1 MNKQPDLGLVER
13 ARALQPLIA
22 QEADEAEQTRRLTQ
36 PVVSALI
43 ENGLYR
49 ALLPR
54 SIGGHE
60 APLEVFMRMQEEVAK
75 ADASTA
81 WCLGQ
86 CSVCGM
92 IAAYLDPETA
102 REIFDTPPGI
112 LAWGA
117 IAHEVRAEPGGY
129 RANARWD
136 FASGLRQAGWLG
148 AHVRIVEADGTPRKK
163 PDGSPEIRTILFPV
177 TSATLYDVWDV
188 IGLKGT
194 GTDSYSVDNL
204 FIPERFAA
212 LRDDLS
218 AVREAG
224 PLYRI
229 TTHMVFAMGFG
240 AVSLGVARAMLDAT
254 TELAR
259 GKTAAGLS
267 AMRENHAIQGSIGRL
282 EATLRAARAYLFGT
296 AREVWEHLA
305 AGGILTEDHRV
316 AMRLASTWT
325 IQQAASVVDTAYHMA
340 GATAVFRANGFERR
354 FRDIHAIAQQV
365 QARNAHFEDAG
376 KSILNNDL
384 GTPAKTR

>member
-1 MNKQPDLGLVER
+1 MNKQSDLGLAER
-13 ARALQPLIA
+13 ARALAPLISR
-22 QEADEAEQTRRLTQ
+22 EADAAEQTRRLTQ

-60 APLEVFMRMQEEVAK
+60 APLETFMQMQEEVAK

-136 FASGLRQAGWLG
+136 FASGMRQAGWLG

-163 PDGSPEIRTILFPV
+163 PDGSPEIRTILFPI

-218 AVREAG
+218 AVRETG

-229 TTHMVFAMGFG
+229 TTHMVYAMGFG
-240 AVSLGVARAMLDAT
+240 AVSLGVARAMLDAI

-267 AMRENHAIQGSIGRL
+267 AMRENHAIQGTIGRL
-282 EATLRAARAYLFGT
+282 EASLRAARAYLFGT
-296 AREVWEHLA
+296 AREVWEHLL
-305 AGGILTEDHRV
+305 AGGIITEEHRV

-354 FRDIHAIAQQV
+354 FRDMHAIAQQV

-376 KSILNNDL
+376 RSILNNDL
-384 GTPAKTR
+384 NAAAKKR